1 MSDENQ
7 DNIQSL
13 NKCLAEMPET
23 GPQLSKR
30 KTVALLASAIQQARD
45 KGYTLKQIAQQ
56 LQKNG
61 FDISYATLRNALP
74 RQKKAR
80 SRPKKPRAAA
90 KTDPQTPI
98 VTSLSGAA
106 PRERATTVREVAP
119 VKSPPATPDPSP
131 PVVFPPGASC
141 VFTADGCFIPAPD
154 SDDL

>member
-7 DNIQSL
+7 DSIQL
-13 NKCLAEMPET
+13 INKCLAEMPET
-23 GPQLSKR
+23 GPHLSKR
-30 KTVALLASAIQQARD
+30 KTVALVASAIQQARD

-80 SRPKKPRAAA
+80 SRPKKPRVAV
-90 KTDPQTPI
+90 KTDPQTPV

-106 PRERATTVREVAP
+106 PRERATTAREVTP
-119 VKSPPATPDPSP
+119 VKSPPPTPAPTP

>member
-45 KGYTLKQIAQQ
+45 KGYTLKHIARQ
-56 LQKNG
+56 LQNNG
-61 FDISYATLRNALP
+61 FDIGYTALRNELS

-80 SRPKKPRAAA
+80 SGPRKPRATA
-90 KTDPQTPI
+90 KEDPRTRVVTP
-98 VTSLSGAA
+98 LSGAT
-106 PRERATTVREVAP
+106 PRDVAP
-119 VKSPPATPDPSP
+119 AKASPRAADGAAL
-131 PVVFPPGASC
+131 PVAFPPGAARVS
-141 VFTADGCFIPAPD
+141 TGDGHFIPAPD
-154 SDDL
+154 SEVL